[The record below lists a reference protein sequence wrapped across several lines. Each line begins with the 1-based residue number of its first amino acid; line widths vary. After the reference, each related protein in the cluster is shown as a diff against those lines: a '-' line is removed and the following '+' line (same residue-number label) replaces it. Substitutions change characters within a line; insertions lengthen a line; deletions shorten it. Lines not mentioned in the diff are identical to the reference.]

1 MHLNKIDTGVSVDFH
16 SRYEYDF
23 DFETVARL
31 IPYVINSKKKR
42 GPKASL
48 NYILKFILDLT

>member
-48 NYILKFILDLT
+48 NLL